1 MTLDRVVSRRV
12 RTDTRLHNAGEGLPG
27 RKLRKKEES
36 SLYVSRLAG
45 GKQDGDGAKENAIQ

>member
-45 GKQDGDGAKENAIQ
+45 GKQD